1 MPLCDCARVCPFCAP
16 KAMNSRMA
24 VCLGGLASFKPK
36 KEKIVG
42 GVGLLINGINA
53 RVLIHSLSLCLR
65 NTQLFAAC
73 TQTLVGETKTR
84 AERTGLR
91 QKFLS
96 SGKGEDRE
104 TESAE
109 YVQVSKNK

>member
-1 MPLCDCARVCPFCAP
+1 MFGWVGFFLP
-16 KAMNSRMA
+16 KN
-24 VCLGGLASFKPK
+24 
-36 KEKIVG
+36 ENTVG

-53 RVLIHSLSLCLR
+53 RVLIRSLSLCLR
-65 NTQLFAAC
+65 NTQLFATC
-73 TQTLVGETKTR
+73 TQTPVEETKTR

-109 YVQVSKNK
+109 YLQVSKNK